1 MRLHR
6 RVVRVFIVALGTR
19 GDFEL
24 FWTLGRELQRRGHA
38 VVLGGSAFF
47 AGEAQAAGLDW
58 VQIGSGRREELLA
71 ALRSAAVLPDRAQR
85 TRRFASLWLRTQLE
99 GGRAQMAATAQHCDY
114 FVSNLKLA
122 MARGSEVIPGAFV
135 TYDPPHAVSDLA
147 VYGSERHGGRI
158 LEIVAMNRRLVDPE
172 ASWGEQFRFTGFWD
186 TLQGRAWTPP
196 AQLYEFMAGGD
207 APVVLTMGSMVTFDA
222 GRLIRNFTAALR
234 ATGRRGVV
242 VSGWAEL
249 AGHAAAGVPIAE
261 EADYGWLF
269 PRAACVIHH
278 GGCGTLGAVL
288 RAGRPSILIPQLSAQ
303 EEFGRRLLE
312 ERLATGMFEASA
324 LEPGALAAAI
334 DRAVRDEAV
343 AASVRAWQQRVDQD
357 GGVGLAAE
365 LIETHWS
372 GVASGE
378 AQT

>member
-1 MRLHR
+1 
-6 RVVRVFIVALGTR
+6 VRIFIVTLGTR

-38 VVLGGSAFF
+38 VVLGSSAFF
-47 AGEAQAAGLDW
+47 AEAARAAGLEW
-58 VQIGSGRREELLA
+58 VQIGSGRREEMLA

-99 GGRAQMAATAQHCDY
+99 SGRAQMAATAQQCDY

-122 MARGSEVIPGAFV
+122 MARGGEVIPGAFV
-135 TYDPPHAVSDLA
+135 TYDPPRAVSDLA

-158 LEIVAMNRRLVDPE
+158 LEIVAMNRRLVDPDTC
-172 ASWGEQFRFTGFWD
+172 WGGQFRFTGFWN

-196 AQLYEFMAGGD
+196 PQLDDFLAAGD
-207 APVVLTMGSMVTFDA
+207 PPVVLTMGSMITFDA
-222 GRLIRNFTAALR
+222 GRLMRNFGEALR

-242 VSGWAEL
+242 VSGWAGL
-249 AGHAAAGVPIAE
+249 AGHAGAEVPIVE

-288 RAGRPSILIPQLSAQ
+288 RAGRPSILLPQLSAQ
-303 EEFGRRLLE
+303 EEFGRRLLQ
-312 ERLATGMFEASA
+312 ERLATGMFEVST
-324 LEPGALAAAI
+324 LEPRALAAAI
-334 DRAVRDEAV
+334 DSAVRDEDV
-343 AASVRAWQQRVDQD
+343 AASVRAWQERVGQD
-357 GGVGLAAE
+357 GGVGLATE
-365 LIETHWS
+365 LIQTHRS
-372 GVASGE
+372 GAVSGE